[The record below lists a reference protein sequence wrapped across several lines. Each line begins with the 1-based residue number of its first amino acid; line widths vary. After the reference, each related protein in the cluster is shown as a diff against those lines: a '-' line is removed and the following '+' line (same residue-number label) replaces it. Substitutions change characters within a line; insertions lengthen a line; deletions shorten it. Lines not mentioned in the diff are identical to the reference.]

1 MMPELRFSEFHES
14 WELTTLGQ
22 FFSIFNGYAFSS
34 SDAASSGC
42 RWIKIADVGVSS
54 IKDDNKS
61 YLPSDFLNTHPKFKL
76 REGDVILA
84 LTRPILGNKLK
95 IAYVTADCNNSLLN
109 QRVGKIITS
118 HNIEFVKQRLQ
129 SFEIVSKIES
139 RIAGTDPPNLSPSE
153 ISSIKLFIP
162 SPQEQKKISKFLLAV
177 DQKIN
182 LLTKKKEALETYKK
196 GLMQKIFSQELRF
209 KREDGTDYPEWTTI
223 KLKDVLEEYS
233 LKTTMNDQYPIL
245 SSTNS
250 GLYLQSDYFKHQVAS
265 KDNVGYK
272 VIRAGMVVLSPQN
285 LWMGNI
291 NVNQEFEIGI
301 VSPSYKIFK
310 HSFLDDTIAK
320 EWLINPRML
329 FNYMQASEQGASIV
343 RRNLSLSDFYDIK
356 FSIPSSSEET
366 KRISKTV
373 SLLDKELHTL
383 VKKLEATTQ
392 LKKGLLQQMFV

>member
-1 MMPELRFSEFHES
+1 MTPKLRFPEFNCS
-14 WELTTLGQ
+14 WEKLELSQAFDYLNGKAHEQFIDNEGSYILVNSKFISTEGQ
-22 FFSIFNGYAFSS
+22 TFKRTNQQIFPLQ
-34 SDAASSGC
+34 
-42 RWIKIADVGVSS
+42 
-54 IKDDNKS
+54 KDDICMV
-61 YLPSDFLNTHPKFKL
+61 LSDVPNGK
-76 REGDVILA
+76 A
-84 LTRPILGNKLK
+84 
-95 IAYVTADCNNSLLN
+95 IAKCFYISQNDTYTLN
-109 QRVGKIITS
+109 QRICALR
-118 HNIEFVKQRLQ
+118 NRNFVKPKYAFYVINRNNYFLQ
-129 SFEIVSKIES
+129 FDSGVGQTNLRKSDVLDFTFYAPDIEEQQKIAS
-139 RIAGTDPPNLSPSE
+139 VLTT
-153 ISSIKLFIP
+153 
-162 SPQEQKKISKFLLAV
+162 V

-209 KREDGTDYPEWTTI
+209 KRKDGTDYPEWTTI

-250 GLYLQSDYFKHQVAS
+250 GLYFQSDYFKHQVAS